1 MSIIEAIIIGLV
13 QGLTEFL
20 PISSSGHLVILQK
33 LLKINLPGNL
43 IEVSAHFG
51 TLLSIF
57 MIYKKDIYDL
67 IISFKSPKTKNYI
80 FLVK

>member
-43 IEVSAHFG
+43 IEVSAHLG
-51 TLLSIF
+51 TLLSIIL
-57 MIYKKDIYDL
+57 IYKNDIYDL
-67 IISFKSPKTKNYI
+67 IILIDMVTI
-80 FLVK
+80 